1 MENHINLQL
10 IRRPDG
16 TECYGITGLSRE
28 DLLLLS
34 VAIKPHREEL
44 ARRLDD
50 LRDPTIRTL
59 TSLSSDAGSMPD
71 IEKLCLRLAQFSE
84 LFTGTPIKNHKN
96 YANPCMYLPTE
107 IFGDV

>member
-1 MENHINLQL
+1 MNNKIILVKEPAPNN
-10 IRRPDG
+10 PDA
-16 TECYGITGLSRE
+16 YSIKGLSRE

-59 TSLSSDAGSMPD
+59 TALSSEPGKMP
-71 IEKLCLRLAQFSE
+71 ELAELCLRLAQFSE
-84 LFTGTPIKNHKN
+84 LFTGTPIERHNE
-96 YANPCMYLPTE
+96 YVNPCTYIPSTH
-107 IFGDV
+107 V